1 MLKIRKE
8 IIMEKFTNKELEIIS
23 NGLLSLIGNAV
34 KAKGLVFDTASQNSI
49 DDYMKTLQALNSK
62 VCKMDEMIM
71 NENVWIYEACLG
83 KNGTS
88 KGVVIADIWEDA
100 QKKVYEY
107 YDDFDG
113 ENEPEIVVR
122 RAIDNDYYDKEYPD
136 VIEVE

>member
-1 MLKIRKE
+1 
-8 IIMEKFTNKELEIIS
+8 MEKLTIKELGIIS
-23 NGLLSLIGNAV
+23 NGLLCLIVNAG
-34 KAKGLVFDTASQNSI
+34 KAKGLVTDTDSQNSI

-62 VCKMDEMIM
+62 VCKMDEKIV

-88 KGVVIADIWEDA
+88 KGVVIANIWEDA

-113 ENEPEIVVR
+113 ENDPEIVVR
-122 RAIDNDYYDKEYPD
+122 RAIDDDYYDKEYPD
-136 VIEVE
+136 IIEVE